1 MNKPLCFNTHKGIYL
16 QHGLV
21 LTHKFKLIVA
31 FHTVKMYK
39 VTHQNYFNKPS
50 SQYSKVST
58 MFQIGLE
65 RNSVNLKDDSVLFFL
80 TDAGR
85 KL

>member
-1 MNKPLCFNTHKGIYL
+1 M
-16 QHGLV
+16 
-21 LTHKFKLIVA
+21 VA
-31 FHTVKMYK
+31 FHTVKMYN

-58 MFQIGLE
+58 VFQIGLE
-65 RNSVNLKDDSVLFFL
+65 RNSVNLKDHSVLFFL
-80 TDAGR
+80 TDAER